1 MKKILYSIS
10 ALCAIGLIVFL
21 WIPHEIVIT
30 STDIET
36 GKVDTLNKKELDKR
50 HQESWNKFGK

>member
-1 MKKILYSIS
+1 MKKVLYVIS
-10 ALCAIGLIVFL
+10 ALCAVGLIVFL

>member
-1 MKKILYSIS
+1 MKKVLYGIS
-10 ALCAIGLIVFL
+10 ALCVASFILFL
-21 WIPHEIVIT
+21 WMPHETVVT

-36 GKVDTLNKKELDKR
+36 GKTDTLNKQELDKK

>member
-1 MKKILYSIS
+1 MKKTFRILLGII
-10 ALCAIGLIVFL
+10 LVGFLVFL
-21 WIPHEIVIT
+21 WMPHKTIIT

-36 GKVDTLNKKELDKR
+36 GKVDTLNKQELDKR

>member
-1 MKKILYSIS
+1 MRKALYGIS
-10 ALCAIGLIVFL
+10 ALCAVGLIIFL
-21 WIPHEIVIT
+21 WIPHKTVIT

-36 GKVDTLNKKELDKR
+36 GKIDTLNKQELDKR